1 MTPTFQMSPG
11 RIGFSLLAIA
21 LEIALPLVL
30 ALWARRRLGVGWRYF
45 GYGALIFFL
54 FQVISRVPLVTIAGA
69 MLVPTLADN
78 PGAQL
83 AWGAGLALTAGLF
96 EEVGRY
102 IGYRWLMRREEKT
115 WRKAIMYGLGHGGL
129 ESMLLIAGLALLS
142 LLSLLALS
150 ATGLDQIPAAQR
162 DAVAAQLADLS
173 ATPDWLAL
181 VAVWERAWALAFHVA
196 MSVLVVQVFRRG
208 GLHWLGLAIVLHAL
222 LDFAGPLVSL
232 LGLDSLSAIVVNEA
246 VVAGFGIAGLAVIR
260 AFREPPSAD
269 ERPEGPPLPPPLE
282 AEAPQTAGQP
292 GLG

>member
-1 MTPTFQMSPG
+1 MAPTFQMTGG
-11 RIGFSLLAIA
+11 RIAFSLVAIA
-21 LEIALPLVL
+21 LEILLPLGL

-54 FQVISRVPLVTIAGA
+54 FQLISRVPLVTIAGA
-69 MLVPTLADN
+69 VVAPALAN
-78 PGAQL
+78 NTGAQL

-102 IGYRWLMRREEKT
+102 VGYRWLMRREEKT

-142 LLSLLALS
+142 LISLLALS

-162 DAVAAQLADLS
+162 DAVSRQLAAVS
-173 ATPDWLAL
+173 ATPEWLAL

-208 GLHWLGLAIVLHAL
+208 GLRWLALAVFLHAL
-222 LDFAGPLVSL
+222 LDFAGPLIGL
-232 LGLDSLSAIVVNEA
+232 LGLDSMSAVVVNEA
-246 VVAGFGIAGLAVIR
+246 VVAGFGIAGLALIR
-260 AFREPPSAD
+260 AFREPPSPD
-269 ERPEGPPLPPPLE
+269 ERPEGPPVPPPLE
-282 AEAPQTAGQP
+282 AEAPQTA
-292 GLG
+292 

>member
-115 WRKAIMYGLGHGGL
+115 WRKAVCL
-129 ESMLLIAGLALLS
+129 
-142 LLSLLALS
+142 
-150 ATGLDQIPAAQR
+150 
-162 DAVAAQLADLS
+162 
-173 ATPDWLAL
+173 
-181 VAVWERAWALAFHVA
+181 
-196 MSVLVVQVFRRG
+196 
-208 GLHWLGLAIVLHAL
+208 
-222 LDFAGPLVSL
+222 AGPNYSK
-232 LGLDSLSAIVVNEA
+232 
-246 VVAGFGIAGLAVIR
+246 GFYIR
-260 AFREPPSAD
+260 AGNVTPALNTGEFHEYVSMHLCP
-269 ERPEGPPLPPPLE
+269 
-282 AEAPQTAGQP
+282 
-292 GLG
+292 